1 MTGVKTTLWPGFAML
16 LLAILTGCAPYEV
29 QFEGPYDDSKNT
41 AGSYIPNEIL
51 TVENGQIRLYPI
63 NLTEGKTLSNLPAGI
78 EKASINHAHTRIAYK
93 IPGQNIVII
102 DTAGA
107 SIDVVA
113 NSAAASWFDWHVNNQ
128 TLYMLNGTTLSF
140 WGPAVSVI
148 STNLSNFFPQGS
160 TDRTMSTVAIAADGT
175 VVATYRY
182 FSGSSVGRMGW
193 VSLAGAVKAVNLTS
207 SNETGR
213 WMRVS
218 REGDII
224 LCGTTFGTTSIN
236 NFRLNLTQ
244 DVVTQPTARSF
255 AAPGPSN
262 DLLVYATSGK
272 LNISDTN
279 SGTVLNRNIN
289 TASLT
294 ALDW

>member
-1 MTGVKTTLWPGFAML
+1 MKSIKSIWPGFAL
-16 LLAILTGCAPYEV
+16 LLLFFMAGCAPYEV

-41 AGSYIPNEIL
+41 AGSYTPHEIL
-51 TVENGQIRLYPI
+51 TVENGQIRLYQA
-63 NLTEGKTLSNLPAGI
+63 NLIGGKTLSNLPAGI
-78 EKASINHAHTRIAYK
+78 EKASINHAHNRIAYK

-102 DTAGA
+102 DTAGV
-107 SIDVVA
+107 SINIVA
-113 NSAAASWFDWHVNNQ
+113 NSAAVTWFDWHVNNQ

-182 FSGSSVGRMGW
+182 VSGSSVGRMGW
-193 VSLAGAVKAVNLTS
+193 VTLAGTVKAISLTG

-224 LCGTTFGTTSIN
+224 LCGTTFGTTGIN

-244 DVVTQPTARSF
+244 DVVTQPTARQF
-255 AAPGPSN
+255 AAPGSSN
-262 DLLVYATSGK
+262 NLLVFVASSK
-272 LNISDTN
+272 LNISDAN
-279 SGTVLNRNIN
+279 LGVVSNRDIN
-289 TASLT
+289 AATMT

>member
-1 MTGVKTTLWPGFAML
+1 MTGIKTLWPGFAML

-51 TVENGQIRLYPI
+51 TVENGQIRLYPA
-63 NLTEGKTLSNLPAGI
+63 NLMGGKTLSNLPVGI

-93 IPGQNIVII
+93 IPGQNIVVI

-128 TLYMLNGTTLSF
+128 TLYMLNGTTISF

-175 VVATYRY
+175 VAATYRY
-182 FSGSSVGRMGW
+182 ISGSSVGRMGW
-193 VSLAGAVKAVNLTS
+193 VTLAGTVKAITLTG

-213 WMRVS
+213 WMRVN
-218 REGDII
+218 REGNVI
-224 LCGTTFGTTSIN
+224 LCGTTFSITGIN
-236 NFRLNLTQ
+236 NFRLNLAQ
-244 DVVTQPTARSF
+244 DIVTQPTARSF
-255 AAPGPSN
+255 AAPGPTN
-262 DLLVYATSGK
+262 DLSVYVANGK
-272 LNISDTN
+272 LNIFEAN
-279 SGTVLNRNIN
+279 SGAVLSRDIN
-289 TASLT
+289 PATLT